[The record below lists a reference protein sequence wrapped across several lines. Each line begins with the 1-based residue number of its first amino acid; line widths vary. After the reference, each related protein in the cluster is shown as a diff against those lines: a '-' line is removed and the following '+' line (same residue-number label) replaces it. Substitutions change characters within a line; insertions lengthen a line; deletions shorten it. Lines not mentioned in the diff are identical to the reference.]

1 MLNITVIAAQAEA
14 NTQVIEDFSERLS
27 LFGEV
32 TLLGM
37 GTVFIVLAILW
48 GLIALIG
55 FFFDLH
61 NKKVAAKNSAA
72 KEKEASAA
80 AKVVPA
86 TPVAEQTP
94 AQQDN
99 NGALVA
105 AITAAIAAYIDA
117 DETLQEEYSGG
128 FRVVSFRRAGE

>member
-1 MLNITVIAAQAEA
+1 MLNITVIVAQAEA

-80 AKVVPA
+80 AKVPA

-128 FRVVSFRRAGE
+128 FRVVSFRRAVK

>member
-80 AKVVPA
+80 AKVPA
-86 TPVAEQTP
+86 TPAAEQTP

-128 FRVVSFRRAGE
+128 FRVVSFRRAGK

>member
-1 MLNITVIAAQAEA
+1 MLNITAIAATAEA
-14 NTQVIEDFSERLS
+14 DTKVIESFSERLS

-61 NKKVAAKNSAA
+61 NKKAAAKNLAA
-72 KEKEASAA
+72 KENAGSAA
-80 AKVVPA
+80 AEA
-86 TPVAEQTP
+86 PVAPVVEQLP
-94 AQQDN
+94 SQQDN

-105 AITAAIAAYIDA
+105 AITAAISAYIDT
-117 DETLQEEYSGG
+117 DETLKKTYSGG
-128 FRVVSFRRAGE
+128 FRVVSFRRSGK

>member
-55 FFFDLH
+55 FFFNLH

-80 AKVVPA
+80 AKVPA
-86 TPVAEQTP
+86 TPVAEQTT

-128 FRVVSFRRAGE
+128 FRVVSFRRAGK

>member
-80 AKVVPA
+80 AKVLA

-128 FRVVSFRRAGE
+128 FRVVSFRRAGK

>member
-80 AKVVPA
+80 AKVPA

-94 AQQDN
+94 ARQDN

-128 FRVVSFRRAGE
+128 FRVVSFRRAGK

>member
-61 NKKVAAKNSAA
+61 NKKVAAKNLAA
-72 KEKEASAA
+72 KENEASAA
-80 AKVVPA
+80 TEAPA
-86 TPVAEQTP
+86 TPVAEQTS

-128 FRVVSFRRAGE
+128 FRVVSFRRAGK

>member
-14 NTQVIEDFSERLS
+14 DTQVIEDFSERLS

-37 GTVFIVLAILW
+37 GTIFIVLAILW
-48 GLIALIG
+48 GLISLIG

-61 NKKVAAKNSAA
+61 NKKVAAKNPATKENTVSAA
-72 KEKEASAA
+72 VKEPTA
-80 AKVVPA
+80 
-86 TPVAEQTP
+86 PVAEQTP

-128 FRVVSFRRAGE
+128 FRVVSFRRAGK

>member
-72 KEKEASAA
+72 KEKAASAA
-80 AKVVPA
+80 AKVPA

-105 AITAAIAAYIDA
+105 AITTAIAAYIDA

-128 FRVVSFRRAGE
+128 FRVVSFRRAGK